1 MHFTGSG
8 IFNQKMRLH
17 AKSLGYKLSEYGL
30 SKIDNKHNK
39 KNIII
44 NSEEDIFKI
53 LLLKYIPPE
62 KR

>member
-8 IFNQKMRLH
+8 DFNQKMRLH

-30 SKIDNKHNK
+30 VKEDKTGKQTH
-39 KNIII
+39 IITK
-44 NSEEDIFKI
+44 SEQDIFEV

-62 KR
+62 SR